1 MKTFLKSFVLII
13 IIAFAQNLVAQNH
26 HLVIPKPLFPTL
38 YLTPSPKQIGL
49 GMSGTSLPSEDPSG
63 FYYNPAQL
71 GFIGQTNDISF
82 QFYPSTFNS
91 LGINTA
97 NYDNKSYNIGYN
109 FEKLLSGINL
119 SAGFGY
125 IHSNFDYQ
133 YIFSEPNFPQYP
145 ERFDTYEKFDAYGLG
160 IGIDYYVQ
168 LNFGITYKN
177 FYWRFTAYPYTTTFP
192 NNAQYLMTITILI

>member
-1 MKTFLKSFVLII
+1 
-13 IIAFAQNLVAQNH
+13 
-26 HLVIPKPLFPTL
+26 
-38 YLTPSPKQIGL
+38 
-49 GMSGTSLPSEDPSG
+49 MSGTSLPSEDPSG

-71 GFIGQTNDISF
+71 GYIGQTNEISF

-91 LGINTA
+91 LGINTV
-97 NYDNKSYNIGYN
+97 NYDNKSFNIGYS
-109 FEKLLSGINL
+109 FQKLLDGIKL

-145 ERFDTYEKFDAYGLG
+145 EKFDTYEKFDAYGLG

-177 FYWRFTAYPYTTTFP
+177 FYWRFTAYPYSVTFP
-192 NNAQYLMTITILI
+192 NNVQISNDYNNSYVDYGLLLTIPVTKLINLDYNFLYIKRNLHFLI